1 LSSQLQAR
9 EAGEEKERHT
19 KFGLQ
24 AWQLS
29 SWQSVCNLFLRVVKI
44 AKFLQKKLLH
54 PLMYHFLISQLSS
67 QLYPLVI

>member
-24 AWQLS
+24 ARQLS
-29 SWQSVCNLFLRVVKI
+29 SWQSVINLFLRVVKI
-44 AKFLQKKLLH
+44 AEFLEKKLLQVFELH
-54 PLMYHFLISQLSS
+54 RK
-67 QLYPLVI
+67 